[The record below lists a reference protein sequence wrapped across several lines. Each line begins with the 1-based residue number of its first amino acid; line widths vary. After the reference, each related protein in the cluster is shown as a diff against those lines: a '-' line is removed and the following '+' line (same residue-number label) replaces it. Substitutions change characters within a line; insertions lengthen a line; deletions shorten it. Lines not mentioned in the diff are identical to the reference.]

1 MIAVNDAWDEGF
13 FSGLVKNDDRDGDG
27 YSNGTEV
34 PTGSDQLDALSHRS
48 LCKMESPRRKRI
60 IHYLVAQRRMAT

>member
-1 MIAVNDAWDEGF
+1 MWINVMLPWTLPRWFQFSVIAVSDAWDESF

-34 PTGSDQLDALSHRS
+34 QTGSDPLDALS
-48 LCKMESPRRKRI
+48 PRT
-60 IHYLVAQRRMAT
+60 L